1 MGIVNTSTQAW
12 CEEERQ
18 ILIQHYSAVGTGV
31 TAMLTGRTERAVIMA
46 AHNMRI
52 TFQGSAGTSY
62 HQKWSEQEWQLLTGN
77 SHLPLDELTALF
89 PGRTQ
94 ASVRKA
100 LMRLKNSLAVV
111 E

>member
-1 MGIVNTSTQAW
+1 MK
-12 CEEERQ
+12 
-18 ILIQHYSAVGTGV
+18 
-31 TAMLTGRTERAVIMA
+31 TAEIAETHGRSVMSVRLVA
-46 AHNMRI
+46 R
-52 TFQGSAGTSY
+52 SPGTSY